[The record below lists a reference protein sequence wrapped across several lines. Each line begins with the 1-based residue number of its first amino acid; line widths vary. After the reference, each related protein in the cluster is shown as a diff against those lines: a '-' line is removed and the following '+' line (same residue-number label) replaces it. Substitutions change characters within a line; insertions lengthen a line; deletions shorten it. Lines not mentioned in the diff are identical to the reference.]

1 MNQYLSFAILFC
13 LSLLQSTVMPHITI
27 LGVHPDLV
35 LMAVISWSLL
45 RGSEE
50 GMLWALIGGVI
61 MDLLSGAPFG
71 ICTLAL
77 LVTSFASG
85 FGQHHILRADLLIP
99 VLVIPPATLV
109 YQLILLGALTALGWR
124 AGWDTSLRQVVLPS
138 MLVNS
143 LGMPVIYL
151 LTRWLHR
158 RMGRQEIAL

>member
-13 LSLLQSTVMPHITI
+13 LSLLQSTVMPRITL

-77 LVTSFASG
+77 LIASFASG
-85 FGQHHILRADLLIP
+85 LGQHHIMRADLLIP
-99 VLVIPPATLV
+99 VIVIPPATLV
-109 YQLILLGALTALGWR
+109 YHLILLGALAALGWR
-124 AGWDTSLRQVVLPS
+124 AEWNTSLRRVVLPS
-138 MLVNS
+138 MLINS
-143 LGMPVIYL
+143 LGMPVVYL
-151 LTRWLHR
+151 LVRWLHR
-158 RMGRQEIAL
+158 RMSREEIAL